1 MKQYQKWDRSKRGL
15 ECAICTAE
23 CDDAKKR
30 IDEIVAKMNSS
41 TQKIEQLENDRLT
54 INELIQQNM
63 DSITELKQRLQTQQ
77 IERDTLIIDNKDNF
91 QRKAQIELELQDL
104 QSETAQ
110 RDRKRN
116 DLKIELD
123 KYDRLIRESEQQLTK
138 IIPEYDVIRRQEEQK
153 TAQRD
158 LAEEKR
164 KELFAKRGRGNQF
177 NSKEDRDKWI
187 RLELKSLTK
196 AIEDKREQ
204 MQRLKTDLENE
215 TTKSRELEEQLRQIV
230 DNGTEQRSH
239 MDNVNTRVRDFRQK
253 KSDIAAQKT
262 ELARKET
269 QLHIQLS
276 QTRDELRKNQD
287 SLRSVTNKGAA
298 FGTDALNRLI
308 RQFQDENRHPDI
320 VNGYYGTLI
329 ENLECDPAFY
339 TAVEVIAGNRLNYH
353 VVESDLVATRLVKEF
368 NHARQRGEIHFLP
381 LNVLDILP
389 NNLPKI
395 AGASPL
401 IDQLQWTPRAEKAVR
416 HVFNRIILCEDFNAA
431 TRTARQYDVDCVT
444 LDGDQVQR
452 KGALTGGFIDKK
464 ISKLELQ
471 RSIKHLKATLAQYEH
486 EYEKLRSEMT
496 NLDNEYNN
504 ILTEL
509 QREDMKSKK
518 NWDNYEQMKSDAK
531 HLQSELDRI
540 ITHRPGKERQLN
552 TLVATIE
559 QFCAKE
565 ESLKS
570 EVGSDLVSQLTVE
583 EQATVDRLN
592 DTIDQI
598 TQELKQIIRRRVEV
612 RTQKKLFLKLFL
624 LFLLARR

>member
-1 MKQYQKWDRSKRGL
+1 LKQYQKWDRSKRGL

-215 TTKSRELEEQLRQIV
+215 TTKSREIEEQLRQIV

>member
-215 TTKSRELEEQLRQIV
+215 TTKSREIEEQLRQIV

-612 RTQKKLFLKLFL
+612 RTQKNLFLNFFF

>member
-215 TTKSRELEEQLRQIV
+215 TTKSREIEEQLRQIV

-416 HVFNRIILCEDFNAA
+416 HVFNRIMLCEDFNAA

>member
-215 TTKSRELEEQLRQIV
+215 TTKSREIEEQLRQIV